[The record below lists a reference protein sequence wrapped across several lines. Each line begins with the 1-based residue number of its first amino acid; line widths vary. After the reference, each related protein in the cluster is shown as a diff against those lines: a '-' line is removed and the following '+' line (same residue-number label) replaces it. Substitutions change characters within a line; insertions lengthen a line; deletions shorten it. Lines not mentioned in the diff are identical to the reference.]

1 MIIRPYGQVI
11 HENGTSQDRQERK
24 NMVKRSDKVAEE
36 IHKIISEL
44 LIKGLKDPRVGFVT
58 ITGVKVT
65 PDLRQ
70 ATVYFTVH
78 GDDAAKKNSEAGLN
92 SAKGF
97 IRKEIGQ
104 ALKLRFT
111 PEITFRYDTS
121 LDYGQH
127 IESIL
132 KEIGAQ
138 DDGDNS

>member
-1 MIIRPYGQVI
+1 
-11 HENGTSQDRQERK
+11 
-24 NMVKRSDKVAEE
+24 MVKRSDKVGEA

-44 LIKGLKDPRVGFVT
+44 LIKGLKDPRIGFVT
-58 ITGVKVT
+58 ITGVKAT
-65 PDLRQ
+65 ADLRQ

-78 GDDAAKKNSEAGLN
+78 GGEDEKRNSEAGLN

-104 ALKLRFT
+104 ALKMRFI
-111 PEITFRYDTS
+111 PEIFFRYDTS

-132 KEIGAQ
+132 KEIGAT